1 MRGLK
6 FGKGGMQE
14 GGCSHQNKP
23 RREQEPGGSPLA
35 HRLLPNF
42 HRPQEPGS
50 PRSEAERRLEPPQ
63 KLEAASARSW
73 DVAPTTRCRCRSCP
87 AVPAPVPAPRAGRG
101 TKDLGGDLAPPSP
114 GSPAPSRFG
123 FWVYFYLFIFFFII
137 FFPRDPRVEVAPGP
151 TRCDG
156 RWSRGHAAPRAS
168 QRGAVPGSGACCGAK
183 HRDAAVPRQAGF

>member
-1 MRGLK
+1 MRRGGRGEERGRESGAGMARGHPAPGGGGRMRGLK

-35 HRLLPNF
+35 HHLLPNF

-101 TKDLGGDLAPPSP
+101 TKDFGGDLAPPSL

-123 FWVYFYLFIFFFII
+123 FWVYFYLFIYFYY
-137 FFPRDPRVEVAPGP
+137 FFP
-151 TRCDG
+151 
-156 RWSRGHAAPRAS
+156 
-168 QRGAVPGSGACCGAK
+168 
-183 HRDAAVPRQAGF
+183 